1 MSSNEIMIK
10 LGTFGESAVGK
21 TCLLNR
27 YVNDSF
33 NPEHDSTMTSE
44 ILEKTLEIG
53 KQTFYLKLWDT
64 AGQER
69 LYAITRQYYQ
79 GLQGLI
85 LVYDQTKRESF
96 MKLNNWLEKINAE
109 LVLEKIGIVI
119 VGNKSDLDNKEVPVE
134 EGKKFAEKIG
144 APFIETSAAN
154 NINVEECF
162 NTLVQEVL
170 RKCPEFDRDKKG
182 YVSLKQ
188 NNNAK
193 TEGGCCGGKS

>member
-1 MSSNEIMIK
+1 MSSDEIIIK

-33 NPEHDSTMTSE
+33 NPDHDSTMTSE
-44 ILEKTLEIG
+44 ILEKRIEIK
-53 KQTFYLKLWDT
+53 KQAFNLKLWDT

-162 NTLVQEVL
+162 NTLVQEVIN
-170 RKCPEFDRDKKG
+170 KCPDFNRDKKG

-188 NNNAK
+188 NNNTK
-193 TEGGCCGGKS
+193 SEGGCCGGKR

>member
-1 MSSNEIMIK
+1 MSSDEIMIK

-33 NPEHDSTMTSE
+33 NPDHDSTMTSE
-44 ILEKTLEIG
+44 ILEKIITIK

-162 NTLVQEVL
+162 NTLVQEVIN
-170 RKCPEFDRDKKG
+170 KCPDFNRDKKG

-188 NNNAK
+188 NNNK
-193 TEGGCCGGKS
+193 KSEGGCCGGKS